1 MTEQERNIRLNEIQN
16 EITSLYSEINRL
28 YDEKNKLLFGD
39 IEKKYVDKFIKV
51 STEYK
56 SVDKY
61 MYVYMTDPD
70 NNNNLHLYG
79 HMFIIPVHRE
89 DTSDEIYFE
98 YNENG
103 DIALSRHEL
112 LTRVSEISEE
122 EYWKIYDEH
131 VKQIRSVAENELNT
145 IRNGIRKN

>member
-1 MTEQERNIRLNEIQN
+1 MEKSLGIR
-16 EITSLYSEINRL
+16 
-28 YDEKNKLLFGD
+28 
-39 IEKKYVDKFIKV
+39 
-51 STEYK
+51 
-56 SVDKY
+56 
-61 MYVYMTDPD
+61 
-70 NNNNLHLYG
+70 
-79 HMFIIPVHRE
+79 
-89 DTSDEIYFE
+89 